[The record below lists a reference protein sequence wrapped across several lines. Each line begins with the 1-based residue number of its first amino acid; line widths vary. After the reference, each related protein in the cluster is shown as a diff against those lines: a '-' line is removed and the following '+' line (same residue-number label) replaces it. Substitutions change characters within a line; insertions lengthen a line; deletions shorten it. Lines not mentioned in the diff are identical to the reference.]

1 MHIKELYNMVERP
14 TPSYGTQ
21 WSQKCEIPVFSH
33 GTWDF
38 GEERI
43 PHDRNRKFKFKSYI
57 NFLLEKNDSLQAQMN
72 IRVIQKQI

>member
-43 PHDRNRKFKFKSYI
+43 PHDRNRKFKFKS
-57 NFLLEKNDSLQAQMN
+57 
-72 IRVIQKQI
+72 

>member
-1 MHIKELYNMVERP
+1 MVGNNNITIYAMHIKELYNMVERP

-43 PHDRNRKFKFKSYI
+43 PHDRNRKFKFKS
-57 NFLLEKNDSLQAQMN
+57 
-72 IRVIQKQI
+72 